1 MKVFVEGT
9 ALFGQRTGVGH
20 YTKNLLDA
28 LFRLD
33 QTNHYT
39 IFGFLFVGGAK
50 HKPIP
55 ETPRVGYRFIRY
67 IPKKGFNAIVRKLT
81 APPIDVMLASRPDL
95 FLFPN
100 FVRYPLPLG
109 SRSVAVIHDLSFV
122 LHGQHTARRN
132 RQFLTR
138 YVPTTIKKSQHIVAV
153 SQNAKNEIVSYYGA
167 DPDKITVINP
177 AINHDFFA
185 PRPQHEIDAVAK
197 KYGIVKPYILHTGT
211 LEPRKN
217 IAGILNAYT
226 RLPPQVR
233 ESFSLV
239 LAGGKG
245 WLDRE
250 IKTQLDTLK
259 DFDIIL
265 TGYVPDE
272 DLPPL
277 YSGASLFVYPSF
289 YEGFGIP
296 PLEAMACSTPV
307 IASDNSSIPEVVGDA
322 GILVDA
328 HDSTALAL
336 HIEKVLYDPAL
347 ANELRR
353 KGLERAKAF
362 TWEKSAVKL
371 LAVIDRVGGPGPH

>member
-9 ALFGQRTGVGH
+9 PIFRKHTGVGR
-20 YTKNLLDA
+20 YTKNLLEA

-33 QTNHYT
+33 KTNHYT
-39 IFGFLFVGGAK
+39 IFGFLFLGRTK
-50 HKPIP
+50 QTPIP
-55 ETPRVGYRFIRY
+55 ESPRLGYRFIRY
-67 IPKKGFNAIVRKLT
+67 LPSKLFNAIVRKLA
-81 APPIDVMLASRPDL
+81 APPIDVMLGSRPDV
-95 FLFPN
+95 FFFPN

-122 LHGQHTARRN
+122 LHGQYTARRN

-138 YVPTTIKKSQHIVAV
+138 YVPATIKKSQHIIAV
-153 SQNAKNEIVSYYGA
+153 SQNAKDEIVSYYGA
-167 DPDKITVINP
+167 DPNKITVINP
-177 AINHDFFA
+177 AINHDFFN

-197 KYGIVKPYILHTGT
+197 KYTIVKPYILYTGT

-217 IAGILNAYT
+217 IAGVLNAYT
-226 RLPPQVR
+226 ELSPKVR
-233 ESFSLV
+233 DSFSMV

-250 IKTQLDTLK
+250 IKAQLDALEHL
-259 DFDIIL
+259 DIIV

-272 DLPPL
+272 DLPAL
-277 YSGASLFVYPSF
+277 YSGASLFVYPSL
-289 YEGFGIP
+289 YEGFGMP
-296 PLEAMACSTPV
+296 PLEAMACNTPV
-307 IASDNSSIPEVVGDA
+307 IVSDNSSLPEVVGDA

-347 ANELRR
+347 ADELRR
-353 KGLERAKAF
+353 KGLERARAF
-362 TWEKSAVKL
+362 TWEQSAVKL
-371 LAVIDRVGGPGPH
+371 LAVINRVGTQ